1 VGVEKQ
7 VLLPDIGEFENVDVI
22 EILVSV
28 GDRVAVDDSLIVLES
43 DKATMEIP
51 SPFAGTLKEICV
63 SEGDLVSQGALI
75 AIMEVEEA
83 EASESVAPSVPA
95 APPEPEAPQAP
106 AAPSE
111 PAPVEADP
119 VQPASKPEPVEA
131 DPLQTAT
138 EPAPVEADPLQTATE
153 PAPVEADPVQPASKP
168 EPVGAEAASALPAG
182 EGREGKAHASPSV
195 RRLARELGVDL
206 RLVAATGRKGR
217 IRKEDVQGYVKGML
231 AKGTAAGVPIAG
243 VSVAAPREIDF
254 SKYGPTELQP
264 LNRVRKLSA
273 ANLHRSWVTVPHV
286 TQFDE
291 ADITDLDVFRTGQKP
306 AAESR
311 GIKLTFLPFVV
322 KACAAA
328 LKEFPHFNSSLDH
341 TGENLIVKRYVHIG
355 VAVDTPNG
363 LVVPVLRDA
372 DRKGLFQ
379 IAEEL
384 QELGDKA
391 RNRKLRP
398 EELEGGSF
406 SISSLGGIGGTFF
419 TPIVN
424 HPEVAVLGV
433 SRMEWK
439 PIRSGD
445 EFVPRLILP
454 LSLSYDHR
462 VIDGADAVRFT
473 RRLAGF
479 LSDLRLLLL

>member
-1 VGVEKQ
+1 MGVEKQ
-7 VLLPDIGEFENVDVI
+7 VLLPDIGDFENVDVI

-28 GDRVAVDDSLIVLES
+28 GGRVEVDDSLIVLES

-51 SPFAGTLKEICV
+51 SPFAGVVRELHV
-63 SEGDLVSQGALI
+63 AEGDQISQGALI
-75 AIMEVEEA
+75 ATLEVEE
-83 EASESVAPSVPA
+83 VAPTETV
-95 APPEPEAPQAP
+95 APPQTESPEIPS
-106 AAPSE
+106 APSE
-111 PAPVEADP
+111 PAPVE
-119 VQPASKPEPVEA
+119 PESAGTSP
-131 DPLQTAT
+131 
-138 EPAPVEADPLQTATE
+138 EPAPSE
-153 PAPVEADPVQPASKP
+153 PESAR
-168 EPVGAEAASALPAG
+168 ALPAS
-182 EGREGKAHASPSV
+182 ETSGRKAHASPSV
-195 RRLARELGVDL
+195 RRLARELGADL
-206 RLVAATGRKGR
+206 QLVPATGRKGR
-217 IRKEDVQGYVKGML
+217 IRKEDVRGYVKGML
-231 AKGTAAGVPIAG
+231 AKGTSAGVPIAG

-254 SKYGPTELQP
+254 SKYGPTGLQP
-264 LNRVRKLSA
+264 LSRIRKLSA

-291 ADITDLDVFRTGQKP
+291 ADITDLDAFRRGQKP
-306 AAESR
+306 EAESR

-341 TGENLIVKRYVHIG
+341 SGENLILKHYVHIG

-372 DRKGLFQ
+372 DQKGLFQ
-379 IAEEL
+379 LAEEL
-384 QELGDKA
+384 QELGEKA
-391 RNRKLRP
+391 RNRKLRVDD
-398 EELEGGSF
+398 LEGGSF

-439 PIRSGD
+439 PIHRGD

-473 RRLAGF
+473 RRLAAF
-479 LSDLRLLLL
+479 LSDLRLLLI